1 MQKEL
6 VTVKAIFISRN
17 VFDDKTIQEVKQ
29 TFDRISNDNIDMLY
43 QGCTA
48 KFAVGEREFE
58 NELYLVFQRLETDAE
73 YQQRIEDTLSNLK
86 VILKA

>member
-1 MQKEL
+1 MQKKL
-6 VTVKAIFISRN
+6 IAVKAIFISNN

-48 KFAVGEREFE
+48 KFAVGQGEFE
-58 NELYLVFQRLETDAE
+58 NELYLVFQRMETDAE
-73 YQQRIEDTLSNLK
+73 YQQRIK
-86 VILKA
+86 VE